1 MLRIVFFTI
10 LSSLFLIS
18 CKTGTDITANYT
30 FKTECLGVEGDG
42 SQTLRVG
49 GVGRN
54 RADAIEQAKKN
65 GVRDVL
71 FNGISNGKL
80 ECNPAPVLLEVN
92 VLKKNED
99 YFNKFF
105 EDGGEYQKFISA
117 RDGSDYHFEVINNR
131 GKSGSQKSYRI
142 IIRVLRSELKKQM
155 IKDKILNN

>member
-1 MLRIVFFTI
+1 LR
-10 LSSLFLIS
+10 
-18 CKTGTDITANYT
+18 
-30 FKTECLGVEGDG
+30 
-42 SQTLRVG
+42 
-49 GVGRN
+49 
-54 RADAIEQAKKN
+54 
-65 GVRDVL
+65 
-71 FNGISNGKL
+71 
-80 ECNPAPVLLEVN
+80 
-92 VLKKNED
+92 KNED